1 MDLPKIFARFSWKD
15 LPPSSSFCDW
25 LSETMMISAYNYD
38 WFFRNYISIVFLSFI
53 VLISE

>member
-1 MDLPKIFARFSWKD
+1 MDLPKIFARFSRKD
-15 LPPSSSFCDW
+15 LPPSSSVCDW

-38 WFFRNYISIVFLSFI
+38 WFFRNYISIVLLSFI